1 MLHKSSL
8 IYPVL
13 FLFLSGLTA
22 CEESERHSSER
33 IVFLVSAD
41 DNQSNFTYS
50 PSWDK
55 YYISADSNAFL
66 NQSGAESKPD
76 FISSPTGLV
85 ITIFLPGDLIPSLL
99 SPNGYQV
106 NTQIT
111 LADGSTI
118 IIDHTNQADTIT
130 TQEGDTLYAIRGEG
144 IISSGS
150 EAFENISGFFFE
162 ESTYDISPDT
172 TLQGD
177 GRPRIHKIDCRYEL
191 IVDF

>member
-22 CEESERHSSER
+22 CEESQQHSSER
-33 IVFLVSAD
+33 IVFNVSAEEGLA
-41 DNQSNFTYS
+41 NFGS
-50 PSWDK
+50 VSAGDK
-55 YYISADSNAFL
+55 YIITADDSAFIS
-66 NQSGAESKPD
+66 QSGAEPRPD
-76 FISSPTGLV
+76 SILIPMGLV
-85 ITIFLPGDLIPSLL
+85 ITIFLPGDLTPSLL

-111 LADGSTI
+111 LEGGTI
-118 IIDHTNQADTIT
+118 VIDHTNQASPIT
-130 TQEGDTLYAIRGEG
+130 TPEGDSLYAIRGEG
-144 IISSGS
+144 IISSGF
-150 EAFENISGFFFE
+150 ELFENISGFFFE
-162 ESTYDISPDT
+162 ESTYGISPDT